1 MHRWAA
7 GGRVVN
13 GKNTF
18 IFLWTFSRPMALS
31 SLFITNT
38 VSLAVAPEAVAEV
51 KALAEKAKIGSNDSR
66 L

>member
-1 MHRWAA
+1 
-7 GGRVVN
+7 
-13 GKNTF
+13 
-18 IFLWTFSRPMALS
+18 MALS